1 MCVGGG
7 GVNAEAFFSLCH
19 SPLGICLVT
28 IFFLEIIYFCV
39 QFNFKFYIFC
49 QNIGFS
55 KKGLYFY

>member
-1 MCVGGG
+1 MLRL
-7 GVNAEAFFSLCH
+7 FFSLCH

-55 KKGLYFY
+55 KKELYFY